1 MADADLD
8 VVIRQIAKQQ
18 NKTVL
23 AAAKKRRDHFAA
35 LATKATDAGKKERYK
50 QLAKNALEHGTFAA
64 KRLMTSADNAADSY
78 ARAMRLAMDAPV
90 AKPVVAKKTPVAK
103 APAEKASPI
112 SKPAKKAAKKTAK
125 KKA

>member
-23 AAAKKRRDHFAA
+23 AAAKKRRDHFSA
-35 LATKATDAGKKERYK
+35 LAAKATDAGKKDRFK
-50 QLAKNALEHGTFAA
+50 QLAKDALEHGTFAA

-78 ARAMRLAMDAPV
+78 ARAMRLAMEAPV
-90 AKPVVAKKTPVAK
+90 AKTVVAKKAPDDK
-103 APAEKASPI
+103 A
-112 SKPAKKAAKKTAK
+112 PAKKAAPKKKVVKKAAK
-125 KKA
+125 KNA

>member
-23 AAAKKRRDHFAA
+23 SAAKKRRDHFVA
-35 LATKATDAGKKERYK
+35 LAAKATDAGTKDRFK
-50 QLAKNALEHGTFAA
+50 QLAKDALEHGMFAA

-78 ARAMRLAMDAPV
+78 ARAMRLAMDTPI
-90 AKPVVAKKTPVAK
+90 AKPVVAKKAPVAK
-103 APAEKASPI
+103 APAKKAVPAK
-112 SKPAKKAAKKTAK
+112 KPAKKNAK

>member
-35 LATKATDAGKKERYK
+35 LAAKATDAGKKDRFK
-50 QLAKNALEHGTFAA
+50 QLAKDALEHGMFAA

-78 ARAMRLAMDAPV
+78 ARAMRLAMEVPLARP
-90 AKPVVAKKTPVAK
+90 AVVKKVPVAK
-103 APAEKASPI
+103 APAKKAAPA
-112 SKPAKKAAKKTAK
+112 KPAKKAAKK
-125 KKA
+125 KA

>member
-23 AAAKKRRDHFAA
+23 AAARKRRDHFVA
-35 LATKATDAGKKERYK
+35 LAAKATDAGKKDRFR
-50 QLAKNALEHGTFAA
+50 QLAKDALEHGTFAA

-78 ARAMRLAMDAPV
+78 ARAMRLAMEAPV
-90 AKPVVAKKTPVAK
+90 AKPVVAKKAPVAK
-103 APAEKASPI
+103 APAKKAVP
-112 SKPAKKAAKKTAK
+112 KKKVVKKAAKKNA
-125 KKA
+125 